1 MERFVYF
8 HCQGCWLT
16 SVFYLLFICFSLI
29 STEIHFFY
37 YLKKNETIY
46 LIYYLSGLKLG
57 RIFCTNTGRKLCLI

>member
-46 LIYYLSGLKLG
+46 LIYYLSGLKL
-57 RIFCTNTGRKLCLI
+57 R